1 MVSAIGFPIHTHTH
15 TNDNPM
21 TIHVPLQFNLFSSVI
36 EKLFHWF
43 YRGIIFSSQNFF
55 LWWQPSWTSDWQNK
69 NFWWRKC
76 IPSNNHTWFQRR
88 IFWNFSQ
95 SKSIIRMAAILDFQ
109 MKWKWSKMLKIT
121 LVTFILIL
129 VQIGQAVCDNL
140 IEILKANKQCCW
152 RHMQSDDTTSH
163 GCGLREIK

>member
-1 MVSAIGFPIHTHTH
+1 LFAGISFNLIPEKISSWKYSKRFVV
-15 TNDNPM
+15 

-76 IPSNNHTWFQRR
+76 IPSNNP
-88 IFWNFSQ
+88 
-95 SKSIIRMAAILDFQ
+95 MA
-109 MKWKWSKMLKIT
+109 
-121 LVTFILIL
+121 
-129 VQIGQAVCDNL
+129 
-140 IEILKANKQCCW
+140 
-152 RHMQSDDTTSH
+152 DTTRH
-163 GCGLREIK
+163 CLTMGIWI